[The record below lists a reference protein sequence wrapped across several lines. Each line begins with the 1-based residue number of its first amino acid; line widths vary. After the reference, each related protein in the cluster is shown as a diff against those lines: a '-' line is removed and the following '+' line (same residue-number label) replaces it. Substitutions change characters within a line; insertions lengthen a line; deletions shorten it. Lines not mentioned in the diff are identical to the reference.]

1 MKSFLDIT
9 NELMKEK
16 NLAYSPNAFNKI
28 FKEVKSTPR
37 YIEQN
42 KKRNEWLLSISPKQ
56 KNYTVSFMSNHLT
69 TDSRLK

>member
-9 NELMKEK
+9 NELMKER
-16 NLAYSPNAFNKI
+16 NLAYSPSIFNKI
-28 FKEVKSTPR
+28 FNEVKATSK

-42 KKRNEWLLSISPKQ
+42 NKRNEWLINISPKQ

-69 TDSRLK
+69 TDSRLR